1 MKKYIILFLI
11 SFQALLAQVQFE
23 AKVSK
28 TKLGLNERLRVDF
41 TMNADGDNFAPPT
54 FDGFRVVGGPFQQMS
69 QQWINGRGSFSK
81 AYSYILLPSQK
92 GILTIKQAS
101 VEINGQVYKTV
112 PVKINV
118 TNAIEIPKDPND
130 VQVSADNELHLV
142 ADISKTNPYINEP
155 ITVVYKL
162 YFSNNIGI
170 TNSQEL
176 EKPKYNDFWSQNI
189 DIKQLTVEQST
200 YNGENYRCVV
210 LKKVILYPQ
219 KSGKLTIEPLS
230 LDLDLQLPT
239 NRRNIFG
246 QIQIT
251 EGNKR
256 VSAGAKTINVK
267 PLPEKGKPI
276 VFSGGVGK
284 LSFSAIP
291 SKTTLK
297 HGESFDLII
306 KVSGNGNLK
315 LFDLPKPVVP
325 AALEM
330 YEPVHSENV
339 STPLSGMTGS
349 ISDKYTIIP
358 DFNGNYP
365 IKPMSFTYF
374 DLGSNSYKTITSP
387 EIMIKVLDGPNEVDS
402 VSVKAENQNN
412 SGKKQVLASNQF
424 QYIKLKTRL
433 ISTNK
438 KDFLGS
444 VLFNSLMLLPF
455 LCIPFIVLFK
465 RKKQATDGDV
475 LGNRIKMNNKL
486 AKKYLSEAQKQINN
500 KEAFY
505 IALEKAMH
513 NFLKAKLHVETSEM
527 SKDNI
532 REILLSKNANQT
544 TVSDFIILTENC
556 ELARYAPSST
566 ASIQNDYNKAVII
579 ISDIEKQIV

>member
-11 SFQALLAQVQFE
+11 SFQALVAQVQFE

-358 DFNGNYP
+358 DFKGNYP

-438 KDFLGS
+438 KVFFGS
-444 VLFNSLMLLPF
+444 VLFNSLMVLPF

-475 LGNRIKMNNKL
+475 VGNRIKMNNKL

-566 ASIQNDYNKAVII
+566 ASIQNDYDKAVII
-579 ISDIEKQIV
+579 ISDIAKQIV

>member
-41 TMNADGDNFAPPT
+41 TMNADGDNFSPPT

-276 VFSGGVGK
+276 VFSGGVGR

-358 DFNGNYP
+358 DFKGNYP

-387 EIMIKVLDGPNEVDS
+387 EIMIKVLDGPNEIDS

-438 KDFLGS
+438 KDFFSS
-444 VLFNSLMLLPF
+444 VLFNSLMVLPF

-465 RKKQATDGDV
+465 RKKQAIDGDV
-475 LGNRIKMNNKL
+475 VGKRIKMNNKL

-532 REILLSKNANQT
+532 QEILLSKNANQT
-544 TVSDFIILTENC
+544 TVSDFIVLTENC

-566 ASIQNDYNKAVII
+566 ASIQNDYDKAVII
-579 ISDIEKQIV
+579 ISDIEKQII

>member
-101 VEINGQVYKTV
+101 VEINGQVYKTI

-284 LSFSAIP
+284 LNFSAIP

-325 AALEM
+325 SALEM

-358 DFNGNYP
+358 DFKGNYP
-365 IKPMSFTYF
+365 IKAMSFTYF

-412 SGKKQVLASNQF
+412 SGKRQVLASNQF

-433 ISTNK
+433 I
-438 KDFLGS
+438 
-444 VLFNSLMLLPF
+444 
-455 LCIPFIVLFK
+455 
-465 RKKQATDGDV
+465 
-475 LGNRIKMNNKL
+475 
-486 AKKYLSEAQKQINN
+486 
-500 KEAFY
+500 
-505 IALEKAMH
+505 
-513 NFLKAKLHVETSEM
+513 
-527 SKDNI
+527 
-532 REILLSKNANQT
+532 
-544 TVSDFIILTENC
+544 
-556 ELARYAPSST
+556 
-566 ASIQNDYNKAVII
+566 
-579 ISDIEKQIV
+579 